1 MVTEFLPPL
10 RFTTLEYVMCGSGVV
25 AVRYTDDWLQLI
37 ALSSEVL
44 IYNLASHRKQ
54 FKLVYFHSV
63 LYLPYVNVF
72 ICTLI
77 FALNLWTLT
86 FQSTLI
92 NTCSP
97 SLASICSQWCRGIPS
112 AVWPQHSSHCWCLEL
127 HHNLR
132 QIIKVRWEKLT
143 FDKVSPGNFFCTHA
157 NTVLLSLLMCSLF
170 SSVKS
175 SSTS

>member
-132 QIIKVRWEKLT
+132 QIMNEMGK
-143 FDKVSPGNFFCTHA
+143 GNIW
-157 NTVLLSLLMCSLF
+157 LSLTRQLF
-170 SSVKS
+170 LHPC
-175 SSTS
+175 